1 MKWCFH
7 LAVWIDSYKSIW
19 PSHPPMLRIL
29 HDIESGVSWHR
40 HALHETPQAVLAI
53 CVFFFFSIV
62 FLSSTYACYKGAG
75 KTNKY
80 ASVRICLRHNTC
92 YTAIR
97 SSRYCWISELFR
109 AHPLTHFYSSCF
121 SFFAFLCSS
130 FRPCLLKMYCKIP
143 FRCRGIHAQ
152 SVTPQPMP

>member
-1 MKWCFH
+1 MKWCCP
-7 LAVWIDSYKSIW
+7 LSVWIDSYKSIR

-40 HALHETPQAVLAI
+40 HALHETLQAVLAI
-53 CVFFFFSIV
+53 CGFFHSFLVFH
-62 FLSSTYACYKGAG
+62 
-75 KTNKY
+75 
-80 ASVRICLRHNTC
+80 LRLLQRHRKDEQVCQCENLPTAQHMLYC
-92 YTAIR
+92 YTFEQILLNIR
-97 SSRYCWISELFR
+97 ELFR